1 VTVVDDRIIA
11 DIVDEM
17 KKLMFWV
24 DILDTSR
31 GADYIRIVTRQR
43 GLSNTDIAVMRTI
56 AGERGFYIIFHVIPF
71 GDEFIK
77 VIWKFSRSDLGILR
91 V

>member
-1 VTVVDDRIIA
+1 MIDERTIA
-11 DIVDEM
+11 EIKEEIS
-17 KKLMFWV
+17 KLMWWV
-24 DILDTSR
+24 DIFDISR
-31 GADYIRIVTRQR
+31 GEDYIRVVTRQR

-77 VIWKFSRSDLGILR
+77 VI
-91 V
+91 